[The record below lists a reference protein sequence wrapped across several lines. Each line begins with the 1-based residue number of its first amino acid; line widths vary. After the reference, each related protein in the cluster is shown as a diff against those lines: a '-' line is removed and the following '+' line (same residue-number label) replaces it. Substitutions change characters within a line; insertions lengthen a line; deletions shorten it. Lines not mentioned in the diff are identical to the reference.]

1 MRRVVAWLCSHPLT
15 TGFLVLIGCAVGTHL
30 FANWRAEVRWQHY
43 CTEARARGVKL
54 TLAEFA
60 PPEIPDAENF
70 AALPMFRAIFN
81 GGVQRPME
89 LPTTNGTRPEF
100 GNALKGERMDW
111 TAWQTFFKDAGYI
124 SETTDSPPRDV
135 LRGVE
140 HYAPQFKEWGEW
152 RTRPRCRFT
161 LDTKDIMA
169 MPFPHLGTF
178 VDAAKLFALRLR
190 AHIALGDSAAACV
203 DFREGLQAHR
213 GLVEEPVLL
222 SGLVQTSALN
232 TVLQAVGDGL
242 AQRAWANAELKALG
256 DDLSLIRVCADYLR
270 AFSSERGYGNQFGED
285 ILAVSPLQR
294 GKKLIAMNAAAI
306 WKAPGSYPPSWAF
319 VVVPKRLYRDN
330 QLRSN
335 LHMDEICARVTDDQT
350 QFQSSAGTPTSLE
363 SLEGLDAY
371 YYFIFS
377 HSNDVFSEVGVRFV
391 RLQTQ
396 LDQTRLAIALERF
409 RLARGAYPET
419 LAELVPEFIAAVPV
433 ETYSRQPMIYRRQ
446 EGGTFLLYGVGK
458 DRKDDGGAVDPKLHE
473 KKQLD
478 DIWLYAPPAR

>member
-161 LDTKDIMA
+161 LDTRDVMA
-169 MPFPHLGTF
+169 MPLTHLGAF
-178 VDAAKLFALRLR
+178 VGAAKLFALRMR
-190 AHIALGDSAAACV
+190 VRFALHDSGGAYG
-203 DFREGLQAHR
+203 DFREGLQAYHA
-213 GLVEEPVLL
+213 LKEEPVLIT
-222 SGLVQTSALN
+222 GLVRISALN
-232 TVLQAVGDGL
+232 IVLAAVGDGL
-242 AQRAWANAELKALG
+242 AQSAWTDTELKAVA
-256 DDLSLIRVCADYLR
+256 DDLALVRVGAAYLQ
-270 AFSSERGYGNQFGED
+270 AFSSERGFGNQFEEQM
-285 ILAVSPLQR
+285 IAMSPLQR
-294 GKKLIAMNAAAI
+294 AQKYTAINAANFL
-306 WKAPGSYPPSWAF
+306 GTGGFPPSWLLTIL
-319 VVVPKRLYRDN
+319 PQRLYRDN
-330 QLRSN
+330 QLRYN
-335 LHMDEICARVTDDQT
+335 LHMDELCARATDAQT
-350 QFQSSAGTPTSLE
+350 PFLASAGTPTSLE
-363 SLEGLDAY
+363 NPDGLDAY
-371 YYFIFS
+371 YYFLFTQ
-377 HSNDVFSEVGVRFV
+377 SNAVFSVVASKFV
-391 RLQTQ
+391 RVQTQ
-396 LDQTRLAIALERF
+396 LDQTRIAIALERF

-419 LAELVPEFIAAVPV
+419 LAELVPEFIEAVPA
-433 ETYSRQPMIYRRQ
+433 ETYSRQPMIYRPQ
-446 EGGTFLLYGVGK
+446 DGGTFLLYGVGEN
-458 DRKDDGGAVDPKLHE
+458 RQDDGGVIDPKLSE
-473 KKQLD
+473 RRQRD
-478 DIWLYAPPAR
+478 DIWLCAPPAR